1 MIRIDEIYDTVFRPI
16 ILSKP
21 RQSMHYFSPFGKTDV
36 GSMRVNPLIISRE
49 KTFLFWD
56 QEPYCPFVHQ
66 DTIDYF
72 HKSFIH
78 TEYATEFQKY
88 HGQLTPYDMRA
99 DAVFVTSE
107 KNSEVVDALCD
118 TKGYESSYYFFHGWA
133 SLDWFRGY
141 DRTFLIPRAKDRAP
155 STTFIS
161 PNRIIGGKRDHRVLF
176 MYHIFNNTLENNHI
190 TCPEVCSV
198 EGINIKDI
206 ALKYKSQ
213 YPNISDTFNDADLPY
228 LFRDEDTQVM
238 SSCWLTNFDESAD
251 SVFYV
256 PTETVYFGKRLHLTE
271 KTFKAI
277 ALEMPFILVAT
288 GGSLEYLRSYGFKT
302 FDGIIDESYDL
313 ETNDFKRLE
322 KVTQLL
328 KSIDDLTEKEKLQL
342 HHDCLPIV
350 EHNYNH
356 FYYGGFETILWK
368 ELINMI
374 DTWK

>member
-1 MIRIDEIYDTVFRPI
+1 
-16 ILSKP
+16 
-21 RQSMHYFSPFGKTDV
+21 
-36 GSMRVNPLIISRE
+36 
-49 KTFLFWD
+49 
-56 QEPYCPFVHQ
+56 
-66 DTIDYF
+66 
-72 HKSFIH
+72 
-78 TEYATEFQKY
+78 
-88 HGQLTPYDMRA
+88 
-99 DAVFVTSE
+99 
-107 KNSEVVDALCD
+107 
-118 TKGYESSYYFFHGWA
+118 
-133 SLDWFRGY
+133 
-141 DRTFLIPRAKDRAP
+141 
-155 STTFIS
+155 
-161 PNRIIGGKRDHRVLF
+161 
-176 MYHIFNNTLENNHI
+176 
-190 TCPEVCSV
+190 
-198 EGINIKDI
+198 
-206 ALKYKSQ
+206 
-213 YPNISDTFNDADLPY
+213 
-228 LFRDEDTQVM
+228 
-238 SSCWLTNFDESAD
+238 
-251 SVFYV
+251 
-256 PTETVYFGKRLHLTE
+256 VYFGKRLHLTE